1 MIYFLELFPFLP
13 IDLLNVHESSDLFLK
28 CQIYSV
34 EKSCYLITFTSSE
47 IYFFFLKKSHLF
59 FLCGIFWKVEQS
71 PRKAGPGM
79 LYPSNVRLS
88 IVFYPLP
95 SYFSAS

>member
-47 IYFFFLKKSHLF
+47 IYFFFFKKISFVL
-59 FLCGIFWKVEQS
+59 LVWNILEGRTK
-71 PRKAGPGM
+71 P
-79 LYPSNVRLS
+79 
-88 IVFYPLP
+88 
-95 SYFSAS
+95 